1 MPKASLSYE
10 AALAELDS
18 IVNAV
23 EHGELEIDQLTTQL
37 KRAQILLAQC
47 KNQLQKVQTDVQKIL
62 DHEQK

>member
-10 AALAELDS
+10 AALTELDS

-23 EHGELEIDQLTTQL
+23 ERGELEIDQLTTQL

>member
-23 EHGELEIDQLTTQL
+23 ERGELEIDQLTTQL
-37 KRAQILLAQC
+37 KCAQILLAQC

>member
-18 IVNAV
+18 IVNGV
-23 EHGELEIDQLTTQL
+23 ERGELEIDQLTTQL

-47 KNQLQKVQTDVQKIL
+47 KNPLQNVQTDVQKIL

>member
-10 AALAELDS
+10 AALAELDN

-23 EHGELEIDQLTTQL
+23 ERGELEIDQLTTQL

>member
-23 EHGELEIDQLTTQL
+23 ERGELEIDQLTTQL
-37 KRAQILLAQC
+37 TRAQILRAQC
-47 KNQLQKVQTDVQKIL
+47 KTHLPKVQTDVQKIL

>member
-10 AALAELDS
+10 AALAELGS

-23 EHGELEIDQLTTQL
+23 ERGELEIDQLTTQL